1 MLSPPSGSLAAV
13 IFPSLTVIVTWTG
26 PYWVLT
32 VRPLKVPDGFGAGGA
47 AVWVG
52 GAWVA
57 GVLAVAVFVLVAFGV
72 ADFVADGL
80 VAGGFIV
87 GAGAPDGEVADS
99 VGMIGVLS
107 AVTVG
112 ACVLYENSAAS
123 PATVPPRARTAR
135 RI

>member
-1 MLSPPSGSLAAV
+1 V

-32 VRPLKVPDGFGAGGA
+32 VGPLKVPDGFGGGGA

-52 GAWVA
+52 GGGA
-57 GVLAVAVFVLVAFGV
+57 GVLAVAAFVLVAFGV

-80 VAGGFIV
+80 LAGGFIV
-87 GAGAPDGEVADS
+87 GVGALDGEVADS
-99 VGMIGVLS
+99 AGVIGVLS